1 MATAISTMRLLS
13 TKSAAETISGA
24 LPTNATYQLWE
35 EKMDVLQ
42 TTRRGLIKGLA
53 LVALSATMITGLTTA
68 AAAQTTLRI
77 AVPDPV
83 GSSVGRAATR
93 FAELV
98 DEKTGGEVRFEVFP
112 DGVLFGGDQ
121 NAAVNQLGSGSL
133 DGLILASS
141 VYASFEPRMNAI
153 SLPYLFADYDQLQA
167 YLQGEPGTELLAS
180 LERFSI
186 KGLGFFLRT
195 FRDVTTRDTA
205 ITTAEDFADLT
216 LRVPNNPLFVGLFE
230 ALGANPTPMAFSEVY
245 SALQLGAI
253 DGQENPVEVPFNNQ
267 FFEVQGHL
275 NITQHVADSFLVALS
290 SSAWDRIPEDWRD
303 EVEAAADEMIAE
315 HDAEE
320 IAAEADI
327 IAQLEERGMQVNR
340 FAEGE
345 LERVQAIARGIYPQF
360 EEQIGAEFV
369 QKSLDFVAQ

>member
-1 MATAISTMRLLS
+1 
-13 TKSAAETISGA
+13 
-24 LPTNATYQLWE
+24 
-35 EKMDVLQ
+35 MDVLKL
-42 TTRRGLIKGLA
+42 TRRGLVQCLGSLA
-53 LVALSATMITGLTTA
+53 LVSTAIAGVTTGA
-68 AAAQTTLRI
+68 SAQTTLRL

-98 DEKTGGEVRFEVFP
+98 EEKTGGEVMFEVFP

-121 NAAVNQLGSGSL
+121 NAAVNQLGSGAL

-153 SLPYLFADYDQLQA
+153 SLPYLFSDYQQLQD
-167 YLQGEPGTELLAS
+167 YLDGEPGDELLAS
-180 LERFSI
+180 LDRFGI

-195 FRDVTTRDTA
+195 FRNVTTRETP
-205 ITTAEDFADLT
+205 ITTVEDFEGVS

-253 DGQENPVEVPFNNQ
+253 DGQENPVEVPLNNQ

-275 NITQHVADSFLVALS
+275 NLTQHVADSFLVALS
-290 SSAWDRIPEDWRD
+290 NSAWEQIPEDYRD
-303 EVEAAADEMIAE
+303 EVQAAADEMIVE

-320 IAAEADI
+320 IAAEEEI

-340 FAEGE
+340 FADGE
-345 LERVQAIARGIYPQF
+345 LERVQEIARGIYPEF
-360 EEQIGAEFV
+360 EEQIGREFV
-369 QKSLDFVAQ
+369 QMSLEFVAE